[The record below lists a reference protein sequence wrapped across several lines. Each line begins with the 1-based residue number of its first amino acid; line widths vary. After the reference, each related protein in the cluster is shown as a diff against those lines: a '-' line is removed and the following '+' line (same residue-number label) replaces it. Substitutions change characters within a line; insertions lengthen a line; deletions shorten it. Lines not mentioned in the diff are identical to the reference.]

1 MRISDWS
8 SDVCSSDLSTEKVDS
23 LAGFA
28 QADLKLTDTTTL
40 TLGGRFTYEK
50 RKLTGS
56 LQVVFAGLNGLTVT
70 QPGTTN
76 NSLTANEPT
85 WRLALTQRISLGMT
99 ASAPSYRGSK
109 SGGSHHA
116 SPHLVPFHLA
126 NYHDSVLG
134 EKSEQ

>member
-1 MRISDWS
+1 MAPFRSDIVPGSVFAPVPQAFTSLISR
-8 SDVCSSDLSTEKVDS
+8 STEKVDS

-85 WRLALTQRISLGMT
+85 WHLALTPRNSQG
-99 ASAPSYRGSK
+99 K
-109 SGGSHHA
+109 SPTRS
-116 SPHLVPFHLA
+116 ST
-126 NYHDSVLG
+126 G
-134 EKSEQ
+134 E